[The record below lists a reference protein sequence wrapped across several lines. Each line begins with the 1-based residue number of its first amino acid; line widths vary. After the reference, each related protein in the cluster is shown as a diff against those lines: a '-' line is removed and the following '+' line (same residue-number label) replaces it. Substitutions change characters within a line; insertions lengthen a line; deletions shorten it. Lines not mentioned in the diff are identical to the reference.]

1 MTKSSAETEVKLDWK
16 AQKEEQARIRKR
28 QNDLKKVEDEI
39 HRLETRDSEIDT
51 LLSQEEIYT
60 NVARLVELNNEKE
73 SLQQKL
79 EELYETWEEL
89 AEYSAGSSFPFYSW
103 PYTVTVHFQ
112 SHKTPG
118 PAPRSNLSHSQCPQ
132 TYAELRP
139 SARSFPEFPL
149 EHPHGSA

>member
-1 MTKSSAETEVKLDWK
+1 MAKSEAETEVKLDWK

-39 HRLETRDSEIDT
+39 HRLETRDGEIDT

-60 NVARLVELNNEKE
+60 DVARLVELNNEKE

-89 AEYSAGSSFPFYSW
+89 AE
-103 PYTVTVHFQ
+103 
-112 SHKTPG
+112 
-118 PAPRSNLSHSQCPQ
+118 
-132 TYAELRP
+132 
-139 SARSFPEFPL
+139 
-149 EHPHGSA
+149 

>member
-1 MTKSSAETEVKLDWK
+1 MAKPAAETEVKLDWK

-39 HRLETRDSEIDT
+39 HRLETRDGEIDT

-60 NVARLVELNNEKE
+60 DVARLVELNNEKE

-89 AEYSAGSSFPFYSW
+89 AE
-103 PYTVTVHFQ
+103 
-112 SHKTPG
+112 
-118 PAPRSNLSHSQCPQ
+118 
-132 TYAELRP
+132 
-139 SARSFPEFPL
+139 
-149 EHPHGSA
+149 

>member
-1 MTKSSAETEVKLDWK
+1 MPKRLL
-16 AQKEEQARIRKR
+16 RIRKR

-60 NVARLVELNNEKE
+60 DVARLVELNNEKE

-89 AEYSAGSSFPFYSW
+89 AE
-103 PYTVTVHFQ
+103 
-112 SHKTPG
+112 
-118 PAPRSNLSHSQCPQ
+118 
-132 TYAELRP
+132 
-139 SARSFPEFPL
+139 
-149 EHPHGSA
+149 